1 MTSSSHF
8 NILMMSGMS
17 FSSVSLLIYMLRVSI
32 LLLNCITN
40 RMILN
45 VILRSTLNIGFSLTL
60 IRMMNSLSIGLGYWS
75 GFFIFR
81 ILLNIIIRVGYS
93 CFSSNLRL
101 RLTLVISL
109 NILLRHSF
117 NMILTIAFIN
127 DFCIWICLFVF
138 FPTIIN
144 SCFYIT
150 FSHLTILRLRL
161 NISFSSSNRLSIDI
175 TLSVSCM
182 WLRLNISVTLLWCG
196 LNISVTLMWC
206 RLNISVT
213 LMWCRLNISMR
224 LVSMNWFSIYVGSS
238 RISMNYMFLLLVLS
252 SRSFFLFKSSHI
264 RIVIVIIVIN
274 LLLRSTLNIMLI
286 VIIKEIVLF
295 NMSLNWS
302 SINLN
307 WSSIDLNRSSM
318 NIMSNLT
325 SIFAMS
331 Y

>member
-206 RLNISVT
+206 RLNIS
-213 LMWCRLNISMR
+213 MR

-307 WSSIDLNRSSM
+307 RSSIDLNRSSM